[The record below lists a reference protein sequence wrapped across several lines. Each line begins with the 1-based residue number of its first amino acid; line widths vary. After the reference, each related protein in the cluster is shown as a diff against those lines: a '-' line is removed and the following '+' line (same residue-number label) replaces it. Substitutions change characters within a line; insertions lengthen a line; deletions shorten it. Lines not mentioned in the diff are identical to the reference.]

1 MAPTV
6 TPTAVGN
13 PLTERKPFDWAGAIQ
28 RAQAVA
34 GLKDEVVALLLGVS
48 RPRWSQIKAGD
59 VLDWRRLS
67 LLAHDPDGF
76 VMLRAL
82 AVEWATFHGLTDLD
96 QVGEWL
102 RNALKDYTR
111 LRMAKAGLR
120 PAQERRKT
128 A

>member
-1 MAPTV
+1 MRHTLPVVTV
-6 TPTAVGN
+6 GD
-13 PLTERKPFDWAGAIQ
+13 PLTEGQPFDWSGAIH
-28 RAQAVA
+28 RAQTLA

-48 RPRWSQIKAGD
+48 RPRWSQMRAGD
-59 VLDWRRLS
+59 ALDWRRLS
-67 LLAHDPDGF
+67 RLASDPDGF

-82 AVEWATFHGLTDLD
+82 AVEWAAFHGLTDLD

-111 LRMAKAGLR
+111 LRMAKASLK
-120 PAQERRKT
+120 PAAKERRT